1 MKLVVILLAI
11 YTFLESTSYG
21 LYEYKEK
28 ENKARRY
35 MYIYIINTPD

>member
-21 LYEYKEK
+21 LYEYQEK
-28 ENKARRY
+28 ENKVRRY

>member
-21 LYEYKEK
+21 LYEYQEK
-28 ENKARRY
+28 KNKARRC

>member
-21 LYEYKEK
+21 LYEYQEK
-28 ENKARRY
+28 KNKARRC
-35 MYIYIINTPD
+35 MYICIINTPD